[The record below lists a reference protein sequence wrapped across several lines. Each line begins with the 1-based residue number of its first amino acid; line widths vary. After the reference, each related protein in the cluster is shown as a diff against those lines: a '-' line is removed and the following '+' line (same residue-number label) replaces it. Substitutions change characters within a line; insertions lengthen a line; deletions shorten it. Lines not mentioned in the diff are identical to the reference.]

1 MTVSDTP
8 CINAELFFFSLL
20 MLITVTQIGCPYM
33 VILRDPTHLLFK
45 PANQVNT
52 G

>member
-1 MTVSDTP
+1 MTLSDTP
-8 CINAELFFFSLL
+8 CINAELFFLLL

-33 VILRDPTHLLFK
+33 VILRDPTHLLFI